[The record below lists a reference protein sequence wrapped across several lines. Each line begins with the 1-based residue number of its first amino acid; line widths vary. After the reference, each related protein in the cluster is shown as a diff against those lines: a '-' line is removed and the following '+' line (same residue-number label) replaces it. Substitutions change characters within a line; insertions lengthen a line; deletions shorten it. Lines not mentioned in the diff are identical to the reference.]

1 MFEARR
7 REDGTVVLIGRLDA
21 SQAEKV
27 RELFATVTDSATLDC
42 DQLTY
47 ISSAGLGVFIA
58 TQRRLV
64 DSGHSLRFRNLNRH
78 VAELFR
84 IAGLHAIFDIE

>member
-1 MFEARR
+1 MFEVRR
-7 REDGTVVLIGRLDA
+7 QEDGTVVLIGRLDA

-27 RELFATVTDSATLDC
+27 RELFATVTESATLDC

-58 TQRRLV
+58 TQRRLA
-64 DSGHSLRFRNLNRH
+64 DSGHSLKFRNLNRH
-78 VAELFR
+78 VGELFK
-84 IAGLHAIFDIE
+84 IAGLHGIFDIE